1 MLWKKVLFKRGVEN
15 KVKVLFA
22 LSECVPFIKTGGL
35 ADVAGALPKE
45 LKKLGTEVRVIL
57 PNYSL
62 IPDKFR
68 KTFQLQKVIHV
79 QVGWRSQYC
88 GILTAEH
95 DGITY
100 HFIDNEY
107 YFYRDSLYGHFDDG
121 ERFAFFSKAVL
132 ECIPHLDF
140 IPDVIHCHDWHT
152 GMVNFLLDAQ
162 YRLNPMYRDMK
173 TVFTIHNLQ
182 FQGIFPYEVMSELL
196 GLGHHYFNSE
206 QLEFFGN
213 VNFMKGGIVA
223 SDMVTAV
230 SPTYKEEIQYPYFG
244 EKLDGL
250 LRKHRNKLIGIV
262 NGIDD
267 ALYNP
272 RTDDEI
278 AVSYDKDSLEGKA
291 ENKRVL
297 QQYFVLPE
305 KEDTPIIAMVTRLTK
320 QKGLAL
326 VRHVFHDLMKED
338 VQFIVLGSGDPDFET
353 FFNQMEHEYP
363 DKVRVYVGFNE
374 KLAHQ
379 IYAGAD
385 LFLMPSQFEPCGLGQ
400 LIALQYGT
408 IPVVR
413 ETGGLNDT
421 VLSYDETSG
430 DGNGFSFKNFNA
442 HDMLHTVRRAIT
454 FYQQKET
461 WSSLVENAMSQDY
474 SWLQSAKKYNEIYEE
489 LTAQ

>member
-1 MLWKKVLFKRGVEN
+1 M
-15 KVKVLFA
+15 
-22 LSECVPFIKTGGL
+22 KTGGL

-45 LKKLGTEVRVIL
+45 LKKLGTEVHVIL

-62 IPDKFR
+62 IPNKL
-68 KTFQLQKVIHV
+68 KKSFQFQKAINV

-88 GILTAEH
+88 GIFTLEH

-100 HFIDNEY
+100 HLIDNEY
-107 YFYRDSLYGHFDDG
+107 YFYRDSLYGHYDDG
-121 ERFAFFSKAVL
+121 ERFSFFSKAVL

-162 YRLNPMYRDMK
+162 YRLNPMYRDIK

-182 FQGIFPYEVMSELL
+182 FQGVFPYEVMSELL
-196 GLGHHYFNSE
+196 GLGHQYFNSE

-223 SDMVTAV
+223 SDIVTAV
-230 SPTYKEEIQYPYFG
+230 SPTYKEEIQYPYYG
-244 EKLDGL
+244 EKLDGF
-250 LRKHRNKLIGIV
+250 LRKHRNKLRGIV

-267 ALYNP
+267 EAYNP
-272 RTDDEI
+272 RTDRDI
-278 AVSYDKDSLEGKA
+278 AVSYDIDSLAGKV

-297 QQYFVLPE
+297 QQYFGLPE
-305 KEDTPIIAMVTRLTK
+305 KEGTPIIAMVTRLTK
-320 QKGLAL
+320 QKGLDL
-326 VRHVFHDLMKED
+326 VVHVFRNIIMED
-338 VQFIVLGSGDPDFET
+338 VQFIVLGSGDPNFEDF
-353 FFNQMEHEYP
+353 FHQMAHEYP
-363 DKVRVYVGFNE
+363 DQVRVYVGFNE
-374 KLAHQ
+374 ELAHQ

-408 IPVVR
+408 IPIVR

-421 VLSYDETSG
+421 VQSFDESKG
-430 DGNGFSFKNFNA
+430 DGNGFTFKNFNA
-442 HDMLHTVRRAIT
+442 HDMLHSVKRAIH
-454 FYQQKET
+454 FYHQNEIWSILLQKA
-461 WSSLVENAMSQDY
+461 LSQDY
-474 SWLQSAKKYNEIYEE
+474 SWLQSAKKYNEIYEDLVADSSLE
-489 LTAQ
+489 